1 MAFPFKQRM
10 KGTIKCWPQHAGHCL
25 SHQDS
30 TSSFKAS
37 GPFHLDSPPLW
48 SPSVTPAF
56 GGGGGR
62 HLDKMIKYSS
72 LPGV

>member
-10 KGTIKCWPQHAGHCL
+10 KGTIKCWPQHARHCL

-30 TSSFKAS
+30 TGSFKAS
-37 GPFHLDSPPLW
+37 GPFHLDSPLR

-56 GGGGGR
+56 GGGAGGR
-62 HLDKMIKYSS
+62 HLDEMIKYSS